1 MKKFVLA
8 ILAIVYISTSIGVTV
23 HVHYCMGKL
32 AEWGVGHKES
42 SSCGKCGMEQSIK
55 KGNGCCKDENK
66 FIKNNADQKSAEAAF
81 QNFQSVA
88 VALPVSFIE
97 LPAVNIFSVTEEN
110 TSSHAPPQD
119 SGVAIYIR
127 NCVFRI

>member
-1 MKKFVLA
+1 MKKFFLA
-8 ILAIVYISTSIGVTV
+8 ILAIVYISTSIGATV

-55 KGNGCCKDENK
+55 RENGCCKDENK
-66 FIKNNADQKSAEAAF
+66 FIKNNVDQKGVEAACQTF
-81 QNFQSVA
+81 HSVA
-88 VALPVSFIE
+88 IAPVAFIE
-97 LPAVNIFSVTEEN
+97 LPVVSIFSVTEEN
-110 TSSHAPPQD
+110 PSSHAPPRD